1 MKNFWEKSFL
11 VTYLGISSMKKED
24 SAKNA
29 EEAIPSPS
37 AQ

>member
-11 VTYLGISSMKKED
+11 GTYLGISALKKVA

-29 EEAIPSPS
+29 GEAMPSPS